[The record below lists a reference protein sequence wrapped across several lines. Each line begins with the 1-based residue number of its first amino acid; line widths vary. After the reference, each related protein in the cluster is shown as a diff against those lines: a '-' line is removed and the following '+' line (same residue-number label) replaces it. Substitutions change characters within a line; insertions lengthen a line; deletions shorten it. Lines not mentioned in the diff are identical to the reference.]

1 MAAIKL
7 GHIQL
12 DDEPNWL
19 TGDLG
24 KYPDSDVSTLPTAT
38 ELVQGEKVPMVTG
51 PIQQS
56 DLMKPLLMDIAE
68 KGLAYAYNIYQKG
81 VPTKVDENVQPLQQQ
96 TANPKHVLIV
106 GAGMAGL
113 VAARE
118 LVRAGHKVTILEMQG
133 RVGGRVKTLSGD
145 GGDKKTHKQEGKFAK
160 GLYVDGKYLR
170 KNM

>member
-19 TGDLG
+19 MGDLG
-24 KYPDSDVSTLPTAT
+24 KYPDSDVSTPPTAI
-38 ELVQGEKVPMVTG
+38 ELVQGEKVAMVDG

-56 DLMKPLLMDIAE
+56 DLMKPLLMDIAK
-68 KGLAYAYNIYQKG
+68 KGLAYAYNKYQKG
-81 VPTKVDENVQPLQQQ
+81 VLPLMNVQPLQQQ

-113 VAARE
+113 VVASFP
-118 LVRAGHKVTILEMQG
+118 GSC
-133 RVGGRVKTLSGD
+133 VGGEKRAWYTL
-145 GGDKKTHKQEGKFAK
+145 FAHAQFSQDFWEFGNYSK
-160 GLYVDGKYLR
+160 ICSVTLTSARHADFSRTKDACH
-170 KNM
+170 